1 MREEPLSGQHG
12 AARAVDP
19 RLADH
24 PDGPAP
30 AGGAGAA
37 DEDRNGARRKIAE
50 GTSGADAHRG
60 GRHRRDPEPEA
71 RPDVET
77 AGSAETGTT
86 SGESGSGAVADDRR
100 DPPRADFAA
109 GSLGTDAELDASPS
123 GTEPHDA
130 VEPEEPRLS
139 VAAVAR
145 RLGVAPAT
153 LRTWDRRYGLG
164 PTDHAT
170 GRHRRYGPEDV
181 ARLEQMQRALLRGAS
196 PAEAARYALAATPP
210 LPRHGDGAAAPA
222 VPATGEPVLISGVLD
237 PLDEE
242 PVAESTAN
250 PGGRGLRLT
259 GAGPR
264 ARGLGRA
271 VLALDAWH
279 QQRLLA
285 ESIEQQGVLA
295 TWSEVLSPVLAAVT
309 GRWQHTGT
317 GVEALRLLTD
327 SAATAL
333 RAVLAA
339 APEPRNP
346 RPVLLA
352 PVPGEQQELELVAL
366 AAELAARGVG
376 IRLFG
381 AGLPPEGLNAAVR
394 RAAPA
399 VVVLWAEQPH
409 YAAPALLAGLPG
421 TRQRARVFAAGA
433 GWAPGRLPGHAETV
447 STLAEAAKGVVRVV
461 LD

>member
-24 PDGPAP
+24 PDGPAL
-30 AGGAGAA
+30 AGGAAGTG
-37 DEDRNGARRKIAE
+37 EDRNGAHRKIAE
-50 GTSGADAHRG
+50 AGADRAAGEG
-60 GRHRRDPEPEA
+60 GRHRRDPEPTA
-71 RPDVET
+71 RQDEDP
-77 AGSAETGTT
+77 GTT
-86 SGESGSGAVADDRR
+86 AEDRSGTSGGADADGAPDDR
-100 DPPRADFAA
+100 P
-109 GSLGTDAELDASPS
+109 DAELATGLLGAAEPS
-123 GTEPHDA
+123 GA
-130 VEPEEPRLS
+130 AEPEEPRLS

-210 LPRHGDGAAAPA
+210 LPRHEDGAAAPA
-222 VPATGEPVLISGVLD
+222 APATAEPVLISGVLD

-242 PVAESTAN
+242 PVASAAN

-285 ESIEQQGVLA
+285 ESIEHHGVLA
-295 TWSEVLSPVLAAVT
+295 TWSEVLSPVLTAVT
-309 GRWQHTGT
+309 ERWQHTGT
-317 GVEALRLLTD
+317 GVEALRLLAD
-327 SAATAL
+327 SASTAL
-333 RAVLAA
+333 RAVLAT

-394 RAAPA
+394 RAAPS
-399 VVVLWAEQPH
+399 VVVLWSEQPH

-421 TRQRARVFAAGA
+421 TRQRARVFAAGS

-447 STLAEAAKGVVRVV
+447 SNLAEAAEGVVRVV

>member
-1 MREEPLSGQHG
+1 MTLWEEPLSGQHG
-12 AARAVDP
+12 AARSAEP
-19 RLADH
+19 RLADRA
-24 PDGPAP
+24 DGSRAP
-30 AGGAGAA
+30 GAAAASGRDRDEGAAGIGGSDAGGNAQ
-37 DEDRNGARRKIAE
+37 
-50 GTSGADAHRG
+50 
-60 GRHRRDPEPEA
+60 EA
-71 RPDVET
+71 R
-77 AGSAETGTT
+77 AEL
-86 SGESGSGAVADDRR
+86 
-100 DPPRADFAA
+100 AA
-109 GSLGTDAELDASPS
+109 GSLGSD
-123 GTEPHDA
+123 
-130 VEPEEPRLS
+130 PEEPRLT

-164 PTDHAT
+164 PSDHAS

-210 LPRHGDGAAAPA
+210 LPRDGGSGGSPAPA
-222 VPATGEPVLISGVLD
+222 VGAGEPALISGVLGPAED
-237 PLDEE
+237 PPL
-242 PVAESTAN
+242 ESAAT
-250 PGGRGLRLT
+250 GGRGLRLT

-285 ESIEQQGVLA
+285 ESIAEQGVPA
-295 TWSEVLSPVLAAVT
+295 TWREVLCPVLTAVSE
-309 GRWQHTGT
+309 RWQHTGA

-333 RAVLAA
+333 RGVLAT

-352 PVPGEQQELELVAL
+352 PVPGEEQALELVAL
-366 AAELAARGVG
+366 AAALAARGVG
-376 IRLFG
+376 HRLFG

-399 VVVLWAEQPH
+399 AVVLWAEQPH
-409 YAAPALLAGLPG
+409 YAAPGLLAGLPA
-421 TRQRARVFAAGA
+421 TRQRARLFTAGS
-433 GWAPGRLPGHAETV
+433 GWAPGELPGN
-447 STLAEAAKGVVRVV
+447 AEALGS
-461 LD
+461 LDEAADQLTRIMLG

>member
-12 AARAVDP
+12 AAREVDP

-24 PDGPAP
+24 LDGPAFP
-30 AGGAGAA
+30 RGAANA
-37 DEDRNGARRKIAE
+37 DEDRDDARRKIARE
-50 GTSGADAHRG
+50 AGERPAGDGAQADA
-60 GRHRRDPEPEA
+60 GRHRRA
-71 RPDVET
+71 RET
-77 AGSAETGTT
+77 AAA
-86 SGESGSGAVADDRR
+86 SGERGADQDPGLTAGVLGS
-100 DPPRADFAA
+100 
-109 GSLGTDAELDASPS
+109 T
-123 GTEPHDA
+123 
-130 VEPEEPRLS
+130 PEEPRLT

-164 PTDHAT
+164 PTGHAS
-170 GRHRRYGPEDV
+170 GSHRRYGPEDV

-210 LPRHGDGAAAPA
+210 LPRHSDGGAQDAPPT
-222 VPATGEPVLISGVLD
+222 PAEPVLISGVLD
-237 PLDEE
+237 PLE
-242 PVAESTAN
+242 PPAVESTSN

-285 ESIEQQGVLA
+285 ESIEEQGVLA
-295 TWSEVLSPVLAAVT
+295 TWREVLSPVLTAVSE
-309 GRWQHTGT
+309 RWQYTGT
-317 GVEALRLLTD
+317 GVEALRLLAD
-327 SAATAL
+327 SASTAL
-333 RAVLAA
+333 RAVLAN
-339 APEPRNP
+339 APEPSNP

-366 AAELAARGVG
+366 AAELASRGVG
-376 IRLFG
+376 HRLFG

-399 VVVLWAEQPH
+399 VIVLWAEQPH
-409 YAAPALLAGLPG
+409 YAAPALLADLPIK
-421 TRQRARVFAAGA
+421 RQRARVFAVGA
-433 GWAPGRLPGHAETV
+433 GWAPGRLPGHAEAVASLESAAELIGRTV
-447 STLAEAAKGVVRVV
+447 LH
-461 LD
+461 

>member
-12 AARAVDP
+12 AAREADP

-24 PDGPAP
+24 LDGSAFPR
-30 AGGAGAA
+30 GAANA
-37 DEDRNGARRKIAE
+37 DEDRDDARRKIADE
-50 GTSGADAHRG
+50 TGMRADDDGAQADT
-60 GRHRRDPEPEA
+60 GRHRAPEA
-71 RPDVET
+71 DEASDERAGDLT
-77 AGSAETGTT
+77 AGVLGSA
-86 SGESGSGAVADDRR
+86 
-100 DPPRADFAA
+100 
-109 GSLGTDAELDASPS
+109 
-123 GTEPHDA
+123 
-130 VEPEEPRLS
+130 PEEPRLT

-164 PTDHAT
+164 PTDHAS
-170 GRHRRYGPEDV
+170 GSHRRYGPEDV

-210 LPRHGDGAAAPA
+210 LPRHADGAQAAP
-222 VPATGEPVLISGVLD
+222 PAPAEPVLISGVLD
-237 PLDEE
+237 PLEP
-242 PVAESTAN
+242 PVAESTSN

-279 QQRLLA
+279 QQRLLG
-285 ESIEQQGVLA
+285 ESIEEQGVLA
-295 TWSEVLSPVLAAVT
+295 TWHEVLSPVLTAASE
-309 GRWQHTGT
+309 RWQYTGA

-333 RAVLAA
+333 RAVLAK

-366 AAELAARGVG
+366 AAELASRGVG
-376 IRLFG
+376 HRLFG

-399 VVVLWAEQPH
+399 VIVLWAEQPH
-409 YAAPALLAGLPG
+409 YAAPALLGDLPIK
-421 TRQRARVFAAGA
+421 RQRARVLAVGA

-447 STLAEAAKGVVRVV
+447 SSLAEAAELIGRTV